1 MHDSISG
8 AASMQPRDAIA
19 ILLLATTALA
29 GCSRL
34 TFLKPDPSRG
44 DYTRVAPDIDV
55 SDARRSQEMAARDR
69 LVIAQQRLRGGDLD
83 QAEQHALAA
92 LDIHPRSAV
101 AHTLLAVVAQRRGRD
116 DDAGQHYAR
125 AAELEPQRG
134 ATLNNYGAWLCS
146 HGRAADSL
154 AWFDRALADPG
165 YPTPADAL
173 ANAGSCALQAG
184 QGARAQRD
192 LRRAIELD
200 PANAVALGALAEYAF
215 GHGQAFEARA
225 FSQRRLAAA
234 PADADTLRLASQIED
249 TLGDKAAAE
258 RYTQQLRT
266 EFGETLPAR
275 NGDNRPQ

>member
-1 MHDSISG
+1 M
-8 AASMQPRDAIA
+8 PRRDASTMLCVA
-19 ILLLATTALA
+19 LLTTTLLA

-44 DYTRVAPDIDV
+44 DYRQVAPDIDV

-69 LVIAQQRLRGGDLD
+69 LVIAQQRLRDGDLD
-83 QAEQHALAA
+83 RAEQHARAA

-101 AHTLLAVVAQRRGRD
+101 AHTLLAVAAQRRGRD
-116 DDAGQHYAR
+116 DDAGEHYAR
-125 AAELEPQRG
+125 AAALEPERG
-134 ATLNNYGAWLCS
+134 ATLNNYGTWLCN
-146 HGRAADSL
+146 HGRAAQSL
-154 AWFDRALADPG
+154 TWFDRALADPG

-173 ANAGSCALQAG
+173 ANAGSCALKAG
-184 QGARAQRD
+184 QGGRAQRD

-234 PADADTLRLASQIED
+234 PADADALRLASQIED

-258 RYTQQLRT
+258 RYTQQLRA
-266 EFGETLPAR
+266 EFGEAVPAR
-275 NGDNRPQ
+275 NGDNRSQ